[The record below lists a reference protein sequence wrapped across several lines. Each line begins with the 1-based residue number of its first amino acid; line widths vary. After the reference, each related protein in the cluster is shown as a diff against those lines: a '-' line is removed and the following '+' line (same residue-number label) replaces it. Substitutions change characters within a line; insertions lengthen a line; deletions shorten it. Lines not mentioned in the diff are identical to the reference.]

1 MSDHPM
7 DQAVALATPLALA
20 EQPQGFVAK
29 MGALPA
35 AAKMKLGMATAAL
48 IATLVAMTMWASQ
61 GDWRVLYANLP
72 EKDAG
77 VVDPHP
83 L

>member
-1 MSDHPM
+1 M
-7 DQAVALATPLALA
+7 DQAVALATPLVPA
-20 EQPQGFVAK
+20 EQPVGFVAK

-35 AAKMKLGMATAAL
+35 ATKMKLGAAL
-48 IATLVAMTMWASQ
+48 AALAATVVAMTLWASQ

-72 EKDAG
+72 EKEAG
-77 VVDPHP
+77 AIVAQ